1 MTQYNCNDANNI
13 FIVQL
18 QIPFL
23 CLFMIIVWELS
34 LFCVLVYVST
44 YFCTFHCISPVPP
57 KYTIILLLLPN
68 ILYRCCC
75 YSCVEYLP
83 SRYVKKI
90 NWDFLVYW
98 TSAIFLPIF
107 SIFQC
112 IPPMFTLMYAVKLI
126 LHTFTYH
133 TEHVITLGQHLIML
147 YCMSCYYHSHLIIL
161 YLAQIL
167 GFWVKNCEVK

>member
-1 MTQYNCNDANNI
+1 MFVY
-13 FIVQL
+13 FIPLTVNL
-18 QIPFL
+18 TRNSKLEKFVHEL
-23 CLFMIIVWELS
+23 NALWELYGS
-34 LFCVLVYVST
+34 SMGALRELVAVAG
-44 YFCTFHCISPVPP
+44 
-57 KYTIILLLLPN
+57 ILLLLPN
-68 ILYRCCC
+68 IVYRCCC

-90 NWDFLVYW
+90 YWDFLVYW

-133 TEHVITLGQHLIML
+133 TEHVITLG
-147 YCMSCYYHSHLIIL
+147 
-161 YLAQIL
+161 
-167 GFWVKNCEVK
+167 